1 MSRSLDQ
8 SRPSQAGRHRAEAAP
23 VITNPLTPTS
33 PDAEVPN
40 AEPAPTEPAS
50 AALRRSRARRPAFEA
65 PPAPETAPIAE
76 APPVPE
82 TAPIAGATPVPEPKS
97 SAPETAPTVTRQ
109 SRARG
114 AVAEKPLETTPAAT
128 PSSEPVTAL
137 SPQVAAFS
145 SQPHAVLRKAASV
158 RVMGHRMA
166 VVAGA
171 FAVLLG
177 VGAATQAAELPFF
190 GKESSAQDAAG
201 APDATGA
208 TSGTRPTSATSP
220 ASPQAAAPT
229 TPPGTSSGTP
239 AQAAP
244 GTDGVPAV
252 ANPRATT
259 LSTIESLPMPVD
271 VPTLAGIVAATSPAA
286 PSSSDP
292 SSNVQPPPASSTA
305 PAPTTETTAP
315 ATTAPTTAPAPTSIA
330 TSPAPSPTTAT
341 ATAPVTED
349 GAAADTVDTY
359 AYASGRLASYGWDAE
374 QMNALNTLWDTSTKW
389 RPSQVDRGLNYIK
402 QRYGSPAEALE
413 FRAANNWY

>member
-1 MSRSLDQ
+1 MSRSKDQ
-8 SRPSQAGRHRAEAAP
+8 SRPFQAGRHRAEAAP
-23 VITNPLTPTS
+23 VSTKPLTPPS

-50 AALRRSRARRPAFEA
+50 AALRRSRIRRPAFEV
-65 PPAPETAPIAE
+65 PPAPETAPVAK
-76 APPVPE
+76 AP
-82 TAPIAGATPVPEPKS
+82 PVPEPKS
-97 SAPETAPTVTRQ
+97 SAPETAPTTAPMVTQQ

-114 AVAEKPLETTPAAT
+114 DAAEEPLGTTPAAT
-128 PSSEPVTAL
+128 PGDEPVTAL

-145 SQPHAVLRKAASV
+145 SQPQAVLRKAASV

-201 APDATGA
+201 APDATRP

-220 ASPQAAAPT
+220 ASPQAAAST
-229 TPPGTSSGTP
+229 TPPSTSSGTP
-239 AQAAP
+239 AQASP
-244 GTDGVPAV
+244 GTDGVPAA

-259 LSTIESLPMPVD
+259 LPTVASLPMPVD
-271 VPTLAGIVAATSPAA
+271 VPTLAGIVAATSAAA
-286 PSSSDP
+286 PP
-292 SSNVQPPPASSTA
+292 SSNLQPPAVSSTVPAS
-305 PAPTTETTAP
+305 PTETTAP
-315 ATTAPTTAPAPTSIA
+315 AAAPAPAPIA
-330 TSPAPSPTTAT
+330 ASPAPSPTTAT
-341 ATAPVTED
+341 ATAPAPAPAVEV
-349 GAAADTVDTY
+349 GAAEDTVDTY
-359 AYASGRLASYGWDAE
+359 AYASDRFASYGWGAE
-374 QMNALNTLWDTSTKW
+374 QMTALNTLWDTSTKW
-389 RPSQVDRGLNYIK
+389 RPSQVDRGLSYIK

>member
-1 MSRSLDQ
+1 MSRSKDQ
-8 SRPSQAGRHRAEAAP
+8 SRPFQVGRHRAEAAP
-23 VITNPLTPTS
+23 VSTKPLTPPS

-50 AALRRSRARRPAFEA
+50 AGLRRNRARRPAFEV
-65 PPAPETAPIAE
+65 PPAPETAPVAK
-76 APPVPE
+76 AP
-82 TAPIAGATPVPEPKS
+82 PVPEPKS
-97 SAPETAPTVTRQ
+97 SAPEIAPATAPMVTQQ

-114 AVAEKPLETTPAAT
+114 DAAEEPLGTTPAAT
-128 PSSEPVTAL
+128 PGDEPVTAL

-158 RVMGHRMA
+158 RIMGHRMA

-190 GKESSAQDAAG
+190 GKESSAQDAAR
-201 APDATGA
+201 APDATVP

-220 ASPQAAAPT
+220 ASPQAAAS

-244 GTDGVPAV
+244 GTDGVPAA

-259 LSTIESLPMPVD
+259 LPTIASLPMPVD
-271 VPTLAGIVAATSPAA
+271 VPTLAGIVAATSAAA
-286 PSSSDP
+286 PP
-292 SSNVQPPPASSTA
+292 SSNLQPPTVSSTT
-305 PAPTTETTAP
+305 PTSPTETTAP
-315 ATTAPTTAPAPTSIA
+315 ATAPAPTPIA
-330 TSPAPSPTTAT
+330 ASPAPSPTTAT
-341 ATAPVTED
+341 ATAPVVEVGD
-349 GAAADTVDTY
+349 AEDTVDTY
-359 AYASGRLASYGWDAE
+359 AYASDRLASYGWGAE
-374 QMNALNTLWDTSTKW
+374 QMTALNTLWDTSTKW
-389 RPSQVDRGLNYIK
+389 HPSQVDRGLSYIK